1 MISSTKKRPVSLIDT
16 GLIISFHFSIIT
28 DVPDLKRNSIKT
40 SHTFTSF
47 SSFLTSVPSNFVLV
61 RGWELMKL
69 QSACIRSR
77 CSALAASSIVFCSC
91 CSRSR
96 SISSTRSS
104 YLRQKPPNHCMMIER
119 FSFWKIHIYLHFN
132 TDRHARLE
140 PELQVVVVETI
151 FLLLTRTT
159 APSRELTSFIT
170 LYRLFFV

>member
-1 MISSTKKRPVSLIDT
+1 MSVIQFYSKRHITAYLHYSMVYVEMQGLNEKRLLIPYEQYHAIPA
-16 GLIISFHFSIIT
+16 GLLSIHFSIIT

-40 SHTFTSF
+40 SHTFTSL

-77 CSALAASSIVFCSC
+77 CSALAASSILVCSC

-104 YLRQKPPNHCMMIER
+104 
-119 FSFWKIHIYLHFN
+119 
-132 TDRHARLE
+132 
-140 PELQVVVVETI
+140 
-151 FLLLTRTT
+151 
-159 APSRELTSFIT
+159 
-170 LYRLFFV
+170 